1 MIEPPA
7 RPTRAGERRDWL
19 AGNPDDD
26 PPEEPP
32 PQVSSELLWRVAV
45 RLYRDHSRD
54 RQAPTQDEPRCAR
67 CPHPW
72 PCSGRRLAELAL
84 TVATA

>member
-1 MIEPPA
+1 MIESPA
-7 RPTRAGERRDWL
+7 RPTRASEPRDRL
-19 AGNPDDD
+19 SRGPEDD

-54 RQAPTQDEPRCAR
+54 RQASNQDEPRCAH

-84 TVATA
+84 TAATN

>member
-1 MIEPPA
+1 MIESAA
-7 RPTRAGERRDWL
+7 RPTRARERRDSLW
-19 AGNPDDD
+19 PDASDD

-32 PQVSSELLWRVAV
+32 AQVSSELLWRVAV

-54 RQAPTQDEPRCAR
+54 RRAPEAEEPRCTR

-84 TVATA
+84 TAATA

>member
-1 MIEPPA
+1 MIGPPA
-7 RPTRAGERRDWL
+7 RPPGARDPRDWL
-19 AGNPDDD
+19 PDQHGD
-26 PPEEPP
+26 PPAEPP
-32 PQVSSELLWRVAV
+32 PQVRSELLWRVAV
-45 RLYRDHSRD
+45 RLYRDHARD
-54 RQAPTQDEPRCAR
+54 RQASDRDEPRCAR